1 MLNDSLVATKQLLEH
16 LQIEPTIS
24 FPEIQRLASF
34 ETLRRIETENGFVE
48 KRGNDSFFRAGQSG
62 QWKDENVDFEKLE
75 HKFSKTMRQFDYI
88 P

>member
-1 MLNDSLVATKQLLEH
+1 M
-16 LQIEPTIS
+16 
-24 FPEIQRLASF
+24 
-34 ETLRRIETENGFVE
+34 RRIETENGFVE

-88 P
+88 PRMRMFSIRCGLHQQTFRIK